1 MDNPNGNNMPVENP
15 LHTTAELNE
24 ILLQAAAIGPQTAE
38 YINKLI
44 HHVRFREPM
53 LAGCRGILRLARL
66 CGNDRIEA
74 ACCRALRGRKY
85 NLKVIKDILDNH
97 LDEYLDEQ
105 SDISPQPYSDPTD
118 HENLRGDQ
126 FFK

>member
-1 MDNPNGNNMPVENP
+1 MDNPNSSNRPVEKP
-15 LHTTAELNE
+15 LHVVAELND
-24 ILLQAAAIGPQTAE
+24 ILLQAQAIGPQTAA
-38 YINKLI
+38 YIEKLI
-44 HHVRFREPM
+44 NHVRFREPM

-74 ACCRALRGRKY
+74 ACCRALKGRKY
-85 NLKVIKDILDNH
+85 NLTVIKSILDNH
-97 LDEYLDEQ
+97 LDEQ
-105 SDISPQPYSDPTD
+105 SEIPPETYSDPTD